1 MAPLFVP
8 HELKTI
14 EVDVDKKIFRINGED
29 FGRGCTGFRIECRG
43 YKRFDIRVEI
53 DTTVKLVSIMGDQ
66 YEERTYKTN
75 DPWYQPEVAVD
86 GKLCDQAD

>member
-29 FGRGCTGFRIECRG
+29 FGRGCTGFRIEYRG

-66 YEERTYKTN
+66 YEEHIYKTN
-75 DPWYQPEVAVD
+75 DPWYQPEAAVD